1 MRFFRRS
8 LTGLFLLAVTV
19 SLLAVAGNTVY
30 SALKVSWS
38 EETRN
43 RPARERVFSVSVLA
57 LEPTQ
62 IVPVLTSFG
71 EIRSRRTLDL
81 RAPVG
86 GRVVE
91 LYDGFEEGGTVSEGQ
106 LLARIDPAD
115 AQTAVDVAKTD
126 VIEAQSDL
134 RDAQSALLL
143 AMDELSAAEEQSTLR
158 VRAFDRQQDLR
169 TRRVGTEAAV
179 ETAELAASSARQAVL
194 SRRQALQQAEAR
206 VAQAKTLIERRQ
218 ITLTNAERLLADTE
232 IFAGFDGRLSDV
244 QISAGGI
251 VSTNERLAQLVDP
264 DALEVSLRVS
274 TAQYTRLVD
283 EDGGL
288 IKAPVSVML
297 DVLGTDLT
305 VEGQLSRESAAVA
318 EGTTGRVLF
327 ASISAPGGLRPGDF
341 VTVAVNEPMLERVM
355 KVPAAAVGPDGTVL
369 VLGDEDRLEVAE
381 VQVLRR
387 QGDDVIIRAR
397 GLRGREIVA
406 ERSQLLGAG
415 IKVKPLRGEGAAV
428 PEAPEMLTLDADR
441 KAKLIAFVEANTR
454 IPKEVRARM
463 LTNLE
468 KDQVPAQMVQRLES
482 RMGS

>member
-1 MRFFRRS
+1 
-8 LTGLFLLAVTV
+8 LFLLAVTV
-19 SLLAVAGNTVY
+19 ALLAVAGNSVY
-30 SALKVSWS
+30 SALQDRWS
-38 EETRN
+38 QETRK
-43 RPARERVFSVSVLA
+43 RPARERVFSVNVLA
-57 LEPTQ
+57 LEPVE

-91 LYDGFEEGGTVSEGQ
+91 LVEGFEEGGTVSKGQ

-115 AQTAVDVAKTD
+115 AQNAVDVAKTD
-126 VIEAQSDL
+126 LIEAQSDL
-134 RDAQSALLL
+134 QDAESAALL
-143 AMDELSAAEEQSTLR
+143 ANDELAAAREQVDLR
-158 VRAFDRQQDLR
+158 ARALERQQDLR

-179 ETAELAASSARQAVL
+179 ETAELAASSAKQAVL

-232 IFAGFDGRLSDV
+232 IYAGFDGRLSEV
-244 QISAGGI
+244 AISAGGI
-251 VSTNERLAQLVDP
+251 VSPNERLAQLVDP
-264 DALEVSLRVS
+264 EALEVSLRVS
-274 TAQYTRLVD
+274 TAQYTRLLD
-283 EDGGL
+283 ENGVL
-288 IKAPVSVML
+288 IKAPVTIML
-297 DVLGTDLT
+297 DVLGTDLS
-305 VEGQLSRESAAVA
+305 VQGRLSRESAAVA

-327 ASISAPGGLRPGDF
+327 ASIETPRGLRPGDF
-341 VTVAVNEPMLERVM
+341 VTVAVSEPKLTQVVQ
-355 KVPAAAVGPDGTVL
+355 VPAAAVGPDGTVL
-369 VLGDEDRLEVAE
+369 VLGDEDRLEIAD

-406 ERSQLLGAG
+406 ERSQLLGSG

-428 PEAPEMLTLDADR
+428 PEAPEMLALDAER
-441 KAKLIAFVEANTR
+441 RAKLIAFVEANKR
-454 IPKEVRARM
+454 IPEEVRARM
-463 LTNLE
+463 LTNLA
-468 KDQVPAQMVQRLES
+468 KDEVPAQMVQRLES

>member
-8 LTGLFLLAVTV
+8 LIGLFLLAVTV
-19 SLLAVAGNTVY
+19 SLLAAAGNTVY
-30 SALKVSWS
+30 SSLQARWA
-38 EETRN
+38 EETRD
-43 RPARERVFSVSVLA
+43 RPARERVFSVNVLT
-57 LEPTQ
+57 LEPER

-91 LYDGFEEGGTVSEGQ
+91 LVEGFEEGGTVSEGQ

-126 VIEAQSDL
+126 LIEAQSDL
-134 RDAQSALLL
+134 RDAENTALL
-143 AMDELSAAEEQSTLR
+143 AIDELAAAEEQATLR
-158 VRAFDRQQDLR
+158 ARVLVRQQGLR
-169 TRRVGTEAAV
+169 TRGVGTEAAV
-179 ETAELAASSARQAVL
+179 ETAELASSAAKQAVL
-194 SRRQALQQAEAR
+194 SSRQSLQQADAR

-232 IFAGFDGRLSDV
+232 IYAGFDGRLSDV

-251 VSTNERLAQLVDP
+251 VSPNERLAQLVDP

-274 TAQYTRLVD
+274 TAQYTRLLD
-283 EDGGL
+283 ADGGL
-288 IKAPVSVML
+288 IKAPVSVIL

-305 VEGQLSRESAAVA
+305 VKGRLSRESAAVA

-327 ASISAPGGLRPGDF
+327 ASIATPGGLRPGDF
-341 VTVAVNEPMLERVM
+341 VTVAVDEPELDRVV
-355 KVPAAAVGPDGTVL
+355 KVPAAAVGPDETVL
-369 VLGDEDRLEVAE
+369 VLGEDDRLEVAD
-381 VQVLRR
+381 VQILRR

-397 GLRGREIVA
+397 GLRGREIVS

-415 IKVKPLRGEGAAV
+415 IKVKPLRGEGAGV
-428 PEAPEMLTLDADR
+428 PEAPEMLTLDAER

-454 IPKEVRARM
+454 IPDAVRQRM
-463 LTNLE
+463 LTNLA
-468 KDQVPAQMVQRLES
+468 KDQVPAQMVQRLEQ